1 MKSIVYKVFI
11 ISVIY
16 LSFSKPLY
24 AQNSIETKNIDWVS
38 DTVLNQYLHINKAQ
52 FDFPRYNPE
61 KFGNLPTVYLKIP
74 VNSKANNVNIKI
86 NSLSNVVFPS
96 SERNKEKIKEDIQ
109 LEHFTVKENNQFF
122 VLINF
127 LPIITTD
134 EGIKKVDNYQLE
146 INPIK
151 EFATTSKTLRNNKSN
166 SILAN
171 SNWYKI
177 AVKEEGIYKISYD
190 FLKNL
195 GIDVNNINPKNIRIY
210 GNGGAMLPQPNA
222 VNRIDDLQENTIEVF
237 GEADN
242 KFDNTDYVLFY
253 AQGNTTWKANN
264 TFQYFEH
271 QNNVYTD
278 SSYYYLNVDLGAGKR
293 IITTNITGS
302 PNYVSNTFDDHQL
315 YEKDTYSLITSTIK
329 SGRNWYGENFEFTP
343 TQSFDF
349 DVNGLVSN
357 SPVFVKSNM
366 ALRSN
371 INSSAAITLNG
382 QNLYSLSAS
391 ALPLTFE
398 TDFANLATQTASLSN
413 ITGNNIKIGIT
424 YNKPNAASN
433 AWLDY
438 LELNY
443 RRTLTINNNFLRFRD
458 LKSVGNGNTAQFII
472 NNSGTDLRIWDIT
485 DAQNPN
491 QYSYFNQTN
500 TINFLVKTDVLKEFV
515 AFNPTSLKEPKS
527 IGKIINQ
534 NLHGLAFA
542 DLLIISP
549 TQFINEAK
557 RLAEFRKSTQG
568 ISYQIVTPDQI
579 YNEFSSGKRDATAIR
594 DFVKMFYDRAG
605 GNSNLSPKYLLIF
618 GKGSFDN
625 KSIQFKENN
634 FVVTYQSEN
643 SLSPTQ
649 SYTSDDYFAL
659 LDDDEGAFPEDYVS
673 NPGLLDIAVG
683 RIPVKTTDEAKNVVD
698 KLINYASTNSYG
710 DWRNQIAIVAD
721 DGDNNLHLNQA
732 ESNAAL
738 IASKYKDINIDKIYF
753 DAYEKQNLAGGSR
766 YPDVEEA
773 INQKV
778 NNGALLINYTGH
790 GGENG
795 WAAERVLTLDDIKSW
810 RNNNNLPIIFTATCS
825 FSRWDDP
832 EIVSGG
838 ELALIQK
845 DNGVPSIFS
854 TTRIV
859 FSSYNFDLNQSFL
872 RALFDAANQKSK
884 ITFGEVFKA
893 AKNNNV
899 GGLNINSR
907 NFTLLGD
914 PTALFPFPANKVV
927 MNILTDTLKAGKKIN
942 LKGYVTDKQ
951 GNKLNSFSGFLYPT
965 LLDKPTTITTLGQ
978 DKQLNG
984 SYPQAFQTQRNI
996 IYKGK
1001 VSVTNGNFNFDFIV
1015 PKDIN
1020 LQIGKGKASFYASNN
1035 ITDAEGANV
1044 DLLVGGSALNNQ
1056 SDKIGP
1062 IIKTYLNDE
1071 NFVSGGITNTN
1082 PILLV
1087 NLNDESGINTT
1098 GIGIGHDIVATLIAT
1113 DKKDK
1118 NIILN
1123 QFYQA
1128 KLDSYQEGKI
1138 KYALS
1143 NLEPGLYSLKIKAW
1157 DVFNNSSEQTIT
1169 FEVKPSEKLALFHVL
1184 NYPNPFTTRTSF
1196 QFEHNHPN
1204 EDLQVQINIR
1214 TVTGKLVKTIN
1225 QLVNSAGNRV
1235 NNIFW
1240 DGKDD
1245 FGEKLARGI
1254 YIYELK
1260 VRSTISS
1267 QTIQKIEKLVLL

>member
-11 ISVIY
+11 SSLIY
-16 LSFSKPLY
+16 LCFCKPIF
-24 AQNSIETKNIDWVS
+24 AQNSIEIKNIVWVS
-38 DTVLNQYLHINKAQ
+38 DTVLKQNLPVHIAQ
-52 FDFPRYNPE
+52 IDFPRYNPE
-61 KFGNLPTVYLKIP
+61 KFGDLPSVYLKIP
-74 VNSKANNVNIKI
+74 VASKNNNVNIKI
-86 NSLSNVVFPS
+86 NSLSNAIFSIS
-96 SERNKEKIKEDIQ
+96 SPINEKIKENIQ
-109 LEHFTVKENNQFF
+109 LEYYTVKENNQLF
-122 VLINF
+122 VLISF
-127 LPIITTD
+127 LPIIKTND
-134 EGIKKVDNYQLE
+134 GMKKINTYQIE
-146 INPIK
+146 INPVK
-151 EFATTSKTLRNNKSN
+151 ENAIGQKVLRNYKTN
-166 SILAN
+166 SVLATG
-171 SNWYKI
+171 NWYKVS
-177 AVKEEGIYKISYD
+177 VKDEGVYKISFD
-190 FLKNL
+190 FLKNI

-210 GNGGAMLPQPNA
+210 GNGGAMLSQPNA
-222 VNRIDDLQENTIEVF
+222 ANRIDDLQENEIEVV

-242 KFDNTDYVLFY
+242 KFDNSDYVLFY
-253 AQGNTTWKANN
+253 ATGNTTWKTNNAN
-264 TFQYFEH
+264 QYFEH

-278 SSYYYLNVDLGAGKR
+278 SSYYYINVDLGAGKR
-293 IITTNITGS
+293 IAANNNTGS
-302 PNYVSNTFDDHQL
+302 PNYISNSFDDHQL
-315 YEKDTYSLITSTIK
+315 YEKDTYSLITSNIK
-329 SGRNWYGENFEFTP
+329 SGRNWFGENFEFTP
-343 TQSFDF
+343 NQSFDF
-349 DVNGLVSN
+349 DVSGLVSN
-357 SPVFVKSNM
+357 SPTFLKTNM
-366 ALRSN
+366 AIRSN
-371 INSSAAITLNG
+371 VSSSATVVMNG
-382 QNLYSLSAS
+382 QNIYSLSSS

-398 TDFANLATQTASLSN
+398 TDFANLATQTSSLNS
-413 ITGNNIKIGIT
+413 ITGNNIKVGIT

-433 AWLDY
+433 VWLDY
-438 LELNY
+438 LEVNC
-443 RRTLTINNNFLRFRD
+443 RRILTINNGFLRFRD
-458 LKSVGNGNTAQFII
+458 LKSVGNGNISQFNI

-491 QYSYFNQTN
+491 QYTYFSQAN
-500 TINFLVKTDVLKEFV
+500 TVNFNVKTDFLKEFV
-515 AFNPTSLKEPKS
+515 AFNSSSFKEPKP
-527 IGKIINQ
+527 IGKVGNQ
-534 NLHGLAFA
+534 NLHGLSFA
-542 DLLIISP
+542 DLLVISP
-549 TQFINEAK
+549 SQFINEAK
-557 RLAEFRKSTQG
+557 RLADFRKSTQG

-594 DFVKMFYDRAG
+594 DFVKMFYDRVAG
-605 GNSNLSPKYLLIF
+605 NLSLAPKYLLIF

-634 FVVTYQSEN
+634 FVVTYQSDN

-659 LDDDEGAFPEDYVS
+659 LDDDEGGFPEDYVS

-683 RIPVKTTDEAKNVVD
+683 RIPVKTAEEAKNVVD
-698 KLINYASTNSYG
+698 KLINYASINSFG

-721 DGDNNLHLNQA
+721 DEDNNLHLNQA

-738 IASKYKDINIDKIYF
+738 ITSKYKDINIDKIYF
-753 DAYEKQNLAGGSR
+753 DAYEQQNLAGGSR
-766 YPDVEEA
+766 YPEVEDA
-773 INQKV
+773 INQRI

-838 ELALIQK
+838 ELALIEK

-872 RALFDAANQKSK
+872 RSLFDAANQKSK
-884 ITFGEVFKA
+884 VTFGEVFKA

-927 MNILTDTLKAGKKIN
+927 MNNLTDTLKAGKKIN
-942 LKGYVTDKQ
+942 LTGYVADKQ
-951 GNKLNSFSGFLYPT
+951 GNKLNSFNGFLYPT
-965 LLDKPTTITTLGQ
+965 LLDKPTTISTLGQ

-984 SYPQAFQTQRNI
+984 SYTQAFQTQRNT

-1001 VSVTNGNFNFDFIV
+1001 ISVTNGDFNFNFIV

-1020 LQIGKGKASFYASNN
+1020 LQVGKGKGSFYASNN
-1035 ITDAEGANV
+1035 ITDAEGAYL
-1044 DLLVGGSALNNQ
+1044 DLLVGGSALNSQ
-1056 SDKIGP
+1056 TDKIGP
-1062 IIKTYLNDE
+1062 VIKTFLNNE

-1082 PILLV
+1082 PILLI

-1098 GIGIGHDIVATLIAT
+1098 GIGIGHDIVATLST
-1113 DKKDK
+1113 TNKNDN

-1128 KLDSYQEGKI
+1128 KLDSYQEGNV
-1138 KYALS
+1138 KYALN
-1143 NLEPGLYSLKIKAW
+1143 NLEPGFYSLKVKAW
-1157 DVFNNSSEQTIT
+1157 DVFNNSSEQTIN
-1169 FEVKPSEKLALFHVL
+1169 FEVKSTEKLALSHVL

-1204 EDLQVQINIR
+1204 EDLQVQINIK
-1214 TVTGKLVKTIN
+1214 TVSGKLVKTIN
-1225 QLVNSAGNRV
+1225 QQVNSPGNRV
-1235 NNIFW
+1235 NDIFW

-1254 YIYELK
+1254 YVYELK
-1260 VRSTISS
+1260 VRSTISN

>member
-1 MKSIVYKVFI
+1 
-11 ISVIY
+11 
-16 LSFSKPLY
+16 
-24 AQNSIETKNIDWVS
+24 
-38 DTVLNQYLHINKAQ
+38 
-52 FDFPRYNPE
+52 
-61 KFGNLPTVYLKIP
+61 
-74 VNSKANNVNIKI
+74 NIK
-86 NSLSNVVFPS
+86 
-96 SERNKEKIKEDIQ
+96 
-109 LEHFTVKENNQFF
+109 
-122 VLINF
+122 
-127 LPIITTD
+127 
-134 EGIKKVDNYQLE
+134 
-146 INPIK
+146 
-151 EFATTSKTLRNNKSN
+151 
-166 SILAN
+166 
-171 SNWYKI
+171 
-177 AVKEEGIYKISYD
+177 
-190 FLKNL
+190 
-195 GIDVNNINPKNIRIY
+195 PKDIRIY
-210 GNGGAMLPQPNA
+210 GNGGAMLPQPNS
-222 VNRIDDLQENTIEVF
+222 VNRIDDLQENAIEVF

-242 KFDNTDYVLFY
+242 KFDNNDYVLFY
-253 AQGNTTWKANN
+253 AQGNNTWKANN
-264 TFQYFEH
+264 TAQYFEH
-271 QNNVYTD
+271 QSNVYTD
-278 SSYYYLNVDLGAGKR
+278 SSYYYLNVDLGTGKR
-293 IITTNITGS
+293 ITINTALGS
-302 PNYVSNTFDDHQL
+302 PNYVSNSFDDHQL
-315 YEKDTYSLITSTIK
+315 YEKDIYSLITATIK

-357 SPVFVKSNM
+357 SPTFVKTTM
-366 ALRSN
+366 AIRSN
-371 INSSAAITLNG
+371 INSSAVITLNG

-398 TDFANLATQTASLSN
+398 TDFANLATQTASLN
-413 ITGNNIKIGIT
+413 NVTGNSIKIGIT
-424 YNKPNAASN
+424 YNKPNSASN
-433 AWLDY
+433 AWLDH
-438 LELNY
+438 LELNF
-443 RRTLTINNNFLRFRD
+443 RRNLTIYNNFLRFRD
-458 LKSVGNGNTAQFII
+458 LKSVKNGNITQFNI

-485 DAQNPN
+485 DAQNIN

-500 TINFLVKTDVLKEFV
+500 TVNFLVKTDALKEFV
-515 AFNPTSLKEPKS
+515 AFNPISLKEPKS
-527 IGKIINQ
+527 IGKVINQ

-557 RLAEFRKSTQG
+557 RLADFRKSTQR

-594 DFVKMFYDRAG
+594 DFVKMFYERAG

-634 FVVTYQSEN
+634 FVVTYQSDN

-683 RIPVKTTDEAKNVVD
+683 RIPVKTSGEARNVVD
-698 KLINYASTNSYG
+698 KLINYASTNSFG
-710 DWRNQIAIVAD
+710 DWRNQISIVAD
-721 DGDNNLHLNQA
+721 DEDNNLHLNQA

-753 DAYEKQNLAGGSR
+753 DAYEQQNLAGGSR
-766 YPDVEEA
+766 YPEVKDA
-773 INQKV
+773 INQKI

-810 RNNNNLPIIFTATCS
+810 KNNNNLPIIFTATCS

-854 TTRIV
+854 TTRVV
-859 FSSYNFDLNQSFL
+859 FASYNFDLNQSFL

-927 MNILTDTLKAGKKIN
+927 INNLLDTLKAGKKIS
-942 LKGYVTDKQ
+942 LKGYVADKQ
-951 GNKLNSFSGFLYPT
+951 GNKLNSFNGFLYPT

-978 DKQLNG
+978 DKQVNG
-984 SYPQAFQTQRNI
+984 SYAQAFQTQKNI

-1001 VSVTNGNFNFDFIV
+1001 VSVINGDFNFDFIV

-1020 LQIGKGKASFYASNN
+1020 LKVGKGKASFYASDN

-1044 DLLVGGSALNNQ
+1044 DLLVGGSSLNSL

-1062 IIKTYLNDE
+1062 VIKTYLNDE

-1082 PILLV
+1082 PVLLI

-1098 GIGIGHDIVATLIAT
+1098 GIGIGHDIVATLITT
-1113 DKKDK
+1113 DKNDK

-1138 KYALS
+1138 NYTLN
-1143 NLEPGLYSLKIKAW
+1143 NLEPGFYSLRIKAW
-1157 DVFNNSSEQTIT
+1157 DVFNNSSEQTIN
-1169 FEVKPSEKLALFHVL
+1169 FEVKPSEKLALSHVL

-1196 QFEHNHPN
+1196 QFEHNYPN
-1204 EDLQVQINIR
+1204 QDLQVQVNIR
-1214 TVTGKLVKTIN
+1214 TVSGKLVKTIN
-1225 QLVNSAGNRV
+1225 QQVNSAGNRV

-1254 YIYELK
+1254 YVYELK
-1260 VRSTISS
+1260 VRSTILG

>member
-11 ISVIY
+11 TSLIY
-16 LSFSKPLY
+16 ICFCKPLF
-24 AQNSIETKNIDWVS
+24 AQNSIEIKNIDWVS
-38 DTVLNQYLHINKAQ
+38 DTVLKQNLPIHIAQ
-52 FDFPRYNPE
+52 IDFPRYNPE
-61 KFGNLPTVYLKIP
+61 KFGNLPTVYLKVP
-74 VNSKANNVNIKI
+74 VASKNNNVNIKI
-86 NSLSNVVFPS
+86 NSLSAAIFPVS
-96 SERNKEKIKEDIQ
+96 SNINEKIKENIQ
-109 LEHFTVKENNQFF
+109 LEYYTVKENNQLF
-122 VLINF
+122 VLISF
-127 LPIITTD
+127 LPIIKTND
-134 EGIKKVDNYQLE
+134 GLKKINTYQLE
-146 INPIK
+146 INPVK
-151 EFATTSKTLRNNKSN
+151 ENAITPKVLRNYK
-166 SILAN
+166 AN
-171 SNWYKI
+171 SVLASGNWYKI
-177 AVKEEGIYKISYD
+177 GVKDEGIYRISSD
-190 FLKNL
+190 FLKSL
-195 GIDVNNINPKNIRIY
+195 GIDVNTINPKNIRVY

-222 VNRIDDLQENTIEVF
+222 LNRIDDLQENAIEVF
-237 GEADN
+237 GEVDN
-242 KFDNTDYVLFY
+242 KFDNSDYVLFY
-253 AQGNTTWKANN
+253 APGNTTWKANN
-264 TFQYFEH
+264 ANQYFEH

-278 SSYYYLNVDLGAGKR
+278 SSYYYINVDLGAGKR
-293 IITTNITGS
+293 ININNLTDV
-302 PNYVSNTFDDHQL
+302 PNYLSNSFNDHQL

-343 TQSFDF
+343 NQSFDF
-349 DVNGLVSN
+349 DLIGLVNN
-357 SPVFVKSNM
+357 SPTFVKANM
-366 ALRSN
+366 AIRSN
-371 INSSAAITLNG
+371 ISTSAAITLNG
-382 QNLYSLSAS
+382 QNLYNLSSS

-398 TDFANLATQTASLSN
+398 TDFANLVTQTASLNSV
-413 ITGNNIKIGIT
+413 TGNNIKIGIT

-438 LELNY
+438 LEINY
-443 RRTLTINNNFLRFRD
+443 RRTLAINNGFLRFRD
-458 LKSVGNGNTAQFII
+458 LKSVGNGNISQFNI
-472 NNSGTDLRIWDIT
+472 NNSGTNLRIWDIT

-491 QYSYFNQTN
+491 QSSYLSQSN
-500 TINFLVKTDVLKEFV
+500 TVNFITKTDFLKEFV
-515 AFNPTSLKEPKS
+515 AFNPSSFKEPKL
-527 IGKIINQ
+527 IGKVSNQ
-534 NLHGLAFA
+534 NLHGLASA
-542 DLLIISP
+542 DLLVISP
-549 TQFINEAK
+549 NNFINEAK
-557 RLAEFRKSTQG
+557 RLADFRKSTQG

-579 YNEFSSGKRDATAIR
+579 YNEFSSGKKDATAIR

-605 GNSNLSPKYLLIF
+605 GNSSLSPKYLLIF

-625 KSIQFKENN
+625 KSIQFKDNN

-659 LDDDEGAFPEDYVS
+659 LDDDEGTFPEDYVS

-683 RIPVKTTDEAKNVVD
+683 RIPVKTTEEAKNIVD
-698 KLINYASTNSYG
+698 KLINYASINSFG

-721 DGDNNLHLNQA
+721 DEDNNLHLNQA

-738 IASKYKDINIDKIYF
+738 VNSRYKDINVDKIYF
-753 DAYEKQNLAGGSR
+753 DAYEQQNLAGGSR
-766 YPDVEEA
+766 YPEVGDA
-773 INQKV
+773 INQRI

-790 GGENG
+790 GGETG

-810 RNNNNLPIIFTATCS
+810 KNNNNLPIIFTATCS

-838 ELALIQK
+838 ELALLQK

-859 FSSYNFDLNQSFL
+859 FASYNFDLNQSFL
-872 RALFDAANQKSK
+872 RALFDAANQNNKV
-884 ITFGEVFKA
+884 TFGEVFKA

-914 PTALFPFPANKVV
+914 PTALFPFPSNKVV
-927 MNILTDTLKAGKKIN
+927 MNNLSDTLKAGKKIN
-942 LKGYVTDKQ
+942 LKGYVADKQ
-951 GNKLNSFSGFLYPT
+951 GNKLNTFNGFLYPT

-978 DKQLNG
+978 DQQLNG
-984 SYPQAFQTQRNI
+984 SYAQNFQTQKNI

-1001 VSVTNGNFNFDFIV
+1001 VTVANGDFNFDFIV

-1020 LQIGKGKASFYASNN
+1020 LQVGKGKASFYASNN
-1035 ITDAEGANV
+1035 ITDAEGANL

-1062 IIKTYLNDE
+1062 EIKTFLNDE

-1098 GIGIGHDIVATLIAT
+1098 GIGIGHDIVATLSTT
-1113 DKKDK
+1113 DKNEKI
-1118 NIILN
+1118 IILN

-1128 KLDSYQEGKI
+1128 KLDSYQEGSV
-1138 KYALS
+1138 KYNLN
-1143 NLEPGLYSLKIKAW
+1143 NLEPGFYSLKIKAW
-1157 DVFNNSSEQTIT
+1157 DVFNNSSEQNIT
-1169 FEVKPSEKLALFHVL
+1169 FEVKPSEKLALSHVL

-1204 EDLQVQINIR
+1204 EDLQVQVNIR
-1214 TVTGKLVKTIN
+1214 TVSGKLVKTIN
-1225 QLVNSAGNRV
+1225 QQVNSLGNRI
-1235 NNIFW
+1235 NDIFW

-1245 FGEKLARGI
+1245 YGEKLARGI

-1260 VRSTISS
+1260 VRSTLSS
-1267 QTIQKIEKLVLL
+1267 QTVQKIEKLVLL

>member
-1 MKSIVYKVFI
+1 LKSIVYKVFI
-11 ISVIY
+11 VLLILVC
-16 LSFSKPLY
+16 FSKPLF
-24 AQNSIETKNIDWVS
+24 AQNSIETKNIEWFS
-38 DTVLNQYLHINKAQ
+38 DTVLNQYLHIDINRS
-52 FDFPRYNPE
+52 DFPRYNPE
-61 KFGNLPTVYLKIP
+61 KFGDLPSVYLKIP
-74 VNSKANNVNIKI
+74 VGSKNNNVNVKI
-86 NSLSNVVFPS
+86 NSLSNVLLPA
-96 SERNKEKIKEDIQ
+96 SEKSKKNIKEDIQ
-109 LEHFTVKENNQFF
+109 LDYHTVKENNQFF

-127 LPIITTD
+127 LPIIITN
-134 EGIKKVDNYQLE
+134 EGVKKVDVYQLD
-146 INPIK
+146 INPVK
-151 EFATTSKTLRNNKSN
+151 ENATTPTILKTYKSN
-166 SILAN
+166 SVLAN
-171 SNWYKI
+171 GNWYKI
-177 AVKEEGIYKISYD
+177 ALKEEGVYKISYD
-190 FLKNL
+190 FLRNL
-195 GIDVNNINPKNIRIY
+195 GIDVNSINPKNIRVY

-222 VNRIDDLQENTIEVF
+222 ASRVDDLQENAIEVV

-242 KFDNTDYVLFY
+242 KFDNSDYVLFY
-253 AQGNTTWKANN
+253 ATGNTTWKANN
-264 TFQYFEH
+264 TNQYFEH

-278 SSYYYLNVDLGAGKR
+278 SSFYYLNVDLGAGKR
-293 IITTNITGS
+293 IATNSNTGS
-302 PNYVSNTFDDHQL
+302 PNYISNSFDDHQL

-329 SGRNWYGENFEFTP
+329 SGRNWFGENFEFTP
-343 TQSFDF
+343 NQTFDF
-349 DVNGLVSN
+349 DVSGLVSN
-357 SPVFVKSNM
+357 SPTFLKTNM
-366 ALRSN
+366 AIRSN
-371 INSSAAITLNG
+371 VSSSATVVMNG
-382 QNLYSLSAS
+382 QNLYSLSSS

-398 TDFANLATQTASLSN
+398 TDFANLAAQTSSLNS
-413 ITGNNIKIGIT
+413 ITGNNIKVGIT

-438 LELNY
+438 LELNCK
-443 RRTLTINNNFLRFRD
+443 RNLTINNSFLRFRD
-458 LKSVGNGNTAQFII
+458 LKSVGNGNITQFNI
-472 NNSGTDLRIWDIT
+472 NNSGADLRIWDIT
-485 DAQNPN
+485 DVLNPN
-491 QYSYFNQTN
+491 QKPYFTQNN
-500 TINFLVKTDVLKEFV
+500 TVNFLAKTDALKEFV
-515 AFNPTSLKEPKS
+515 AFNPESFKEPKL
-527 IGKIINQ
+527 IGKVNNQ

-542 DLLIISP
+542 GLLIISP
-549 TQFINEAK
+549 NNFINEAK
-557 RLAEFRKSTQG
+557 RLADFRKSTQG
-568 ISYQIVTPDQI
+568 ISYQIVTPNQI
-579 YNEFSSGKRDATAIR
+579 YNEFSSGKKDATAIR

-605 GNSNLSPKYLLIF
+605 GNPNLSPKYLLIF
-618 GKGSFDN
+618 GKGSFDS
-625 KSIQFKENN
+625 KEIQFKENN

-683 RIPVKTTDEAKNVVD
+683 RIPVKTAEEAKNVVD
-698 KLINYASTNSYG
+698 KLINYASSNSYG

-721 DGDNNLHLNQA
+721 DEDNNLHLNQA

-738 IASKYKDINIDKIYF
+738 ITSKYKDINIDKIYF
-753 DAYEKQNLAGGSR
+753 DAYEQQNLAGGSR
-766 YPDVEEA
+766 YPEVEDA
-773 INQKV
+773 INQRI

-790 GGENG
+790 GGETG

-810 RNNNNLPIIFTATCS
+810 KNNNNLPIIFTATCS

-859 FSSYNFDLNQSFL
+859 FASYNFDLNQSFL
-872 RALFDAANQKSK
+872 RSLFDAANQKSK
-884 ITFGEVFKA
+884 ITFGEIFRA

-914 PTALFPFPANKVV
+914 PTALFPFPQNKVV
-927 MNILTDTLKAGKKIN
+927 MNSLTDTLKAGKKIN
-942 LKGYVTDKQ
+942 LKGYISDKQ
-951 GNKLNSFSGFLYPT
+951 GNRLSSFNGFLYPT

-978 DKQLNG
+978 DKQVNG
-984 SYPQAFQTQRNI
+984 SYAQAFQTQKNI

-1001 VSVTNGNFNFDFIV
+1001 VSIVNGGFNFDFIV

-1020 LQIGKGKASFYASNN
+1020 LQVGKGKASFYASNN

-1044 DLLVGGSALNNQ
+1044 DLLVGGSSLNNQ

-1062 IIKTYLNDE
+1062 VIKPFLNDE

-1098 GIGIGHDIVATLIAT
+1098 GIGIGHDIVATLTTAN
-1113 DKKDK
+1113 KNDK
-1118 NIILN
+1118 NIVLN

-1138 KYALS
+1138 KYSLN
-1143 NLEPGLYSLKIKAW
+1143 NLEPGFYSLKIKAW

-1169 FEVKPSEKLALFHVL
+1169 FEVKPSEKLALSHVL
-1184 NYPNPFTTRTSF
+1184 NYPNPFTTHTSF
-1196 QFEHNHPN
+1196 QFEHNYPN

-1214 TVTGKLVKTIN
+1214 TVSGKLVKTIN
-1225 QLVNSAGNRV
+1225 QLVNSVGTRV
-1235 NNIFW
+1235 NDIFW

-1254 YIYELK
+1254 YVYELK
-1260 VRSTISS
+1260 VRSTISN